1 VQHSAGIIDWLIFS
15 IQFGLWPEKR
25 AYEPICMF
33 QIVSYPECR
42 LLIDDCSMAEHL
54 RISDS
59 QCAVFADL
67 SAPTLAND
75 VCDDIEQIVIK
86 FCGQICKISD
96 VTVKT

>member
-1 VQHSAGIIDWLIFS
+1 
-15 IQFGLWPEKR
+15 
-25 AYEPICMF
+25 MF
-33 QIVSYPECR
+33 QIVSYAECR
-42 LLIDDCSMAEHL
+42 LLIDDRSMTEHL